1 MYKRQ
6 YLLRAGA
13 PCSSAGLLLSG
24 RALII
29 QEDFWGNRNV
39 LAALTPGQI
48 FAESFACAS
57 GTPLTVSVAAEEDV
71 RAAFLDFQRMLAACP
86 SSCPCHSRLLR
97 NLLAVLAEK
106 NLSLNEKLT
115 HMGQRTTR
123 DKLLSYLS
131 AQARRQGSPRFRIL
145 FSRQQLA
152 DYLCVDRS
160 GLSAELGRLRDEGM
174 LSFQRYQFVPVSYTH
189 LDVYKRQGVEG

>member
-1 MYKRQ
+1 M
-6 YLLRAGA
+6 L
-13 PCSSAGLLLSG
+13 
-24 RALII
+24 
-29 QEDFWGNRNV
+29 
-39 LAALTPGQI
+39 
-48 FAESFACAS
+48 S

-86 SSCPCHSRLLR
+86 SSCPRHSRLLR

-131 AQARRQGSPRFRIL
+131 AQARRQGSPRFRIP

-160 GLSAELGRLRDEGM
+160 GLSAELGRAAGRGNAVLPAGPICAP
-174 LSFQRYQFVPVSYTH
+174 LSALTACPAGEVNIRITLCQHPQIFLF
-189 LDVYKRQGVEG
+189 

>member
-1 MYKRQ
+1 MLNCLSPKILSFPRGA

-174 LSFQRYQFVPVSYTH
+174 LSFQRDQFVLLSPP
-189 LDVYKRQGVEG
+189 